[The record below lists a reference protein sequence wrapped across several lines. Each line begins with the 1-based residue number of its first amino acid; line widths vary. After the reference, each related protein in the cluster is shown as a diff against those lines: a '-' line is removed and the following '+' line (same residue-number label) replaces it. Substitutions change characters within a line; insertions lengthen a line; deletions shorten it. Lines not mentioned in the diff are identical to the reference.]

1 MSNQRGERYTCSDPD
16 CGCVVEVKEP
26 SANAALRANATEG
39 PAAARPVIDAGYADA
54 TDNLHGRGHGVPAAG
69 NISDRGFRSES
80 ISTSGDFGK
89 QGATGEGIF
98 GTVGADSDHIHT
110 EGRYGSRLPRKSGF
124 ADEPRPRTIPP
135 ATWAEEA
142 SMRCF
147 CGAEMRRAGAA
158 ERARGASA

>member
-1 MSNQRGERYTCSDPD
+1 MSNQRGDRYTCSDPN
-16 CGCVVEVKEP
+16 CGCEVEVKEP
-26 SANAALRANATEG
+26 SLTAAVRAKTTDARTAAT
-39 PAAARPVIDAGYADA
+39 PVEAGYADA
-54 TDNLHGRGHGVPAAG
+54 TDNLQDRGHGVPAAG

-124 ADEPRPRTIPP
+124 ADEPRPRTFEP
-135 ATWAEEA
+135 ATHVEEA